1 VTPSETCNPYILLKH
16 YLSLLT
22 DPIPTIT
29 RHILIMNI
37 LQPQYVP
44 TVFDR
49 VGDPGYVYPILIC
62 GMVFFMASNT
72 MPMLLPEAQRIM

>member
-1 VTPSETCNPYILLKH
+1 
-16 YLSLLT
+16 
-22 DPIPTIT
+22 
-29 RHILIMNI
+29 MNI
-37 LQPQYVP
+37 IQPQYVP
-44 TVFDR
+44 TVFDQ

>member
-1 VTPSETCNPYILLKH
+1 MCITLTHYHHHLSSLTHPDPVTEYP
-16 YLSLLT
+16 LT
-22 DPIPTIT
+22 
-29 RHILIMNI
+29 MNI
-37 LQPQYVP
+37 IQPQYVP
-44 TVFDR
+44 TVFDQ